1 MNDIVPAKEKTN
13 VPAAKEN
20 EIIVDGRQR
29 TSLIGLYLLQQRE
42 GCELTA
48 YRCQAG
54 ILTIG
59 YGHTANVH
67 EGDHITQEQ
76 AEQLLRSDVCQAENC
91 LNRMKLK
98 YGIRFNIH
106 EFDALVS
113 FIFNIGVAAF
123 EKSTMYKKLAAGEP
137 KGVIAGEFAKWVM
150 VTVVVNG
157 IKTKKQSAGLTNRR
171 RSEISQFLDMD
182 DLYKNATT
190 IHSIDY

>member
-42 GCELTA
+42 GCKLTA

-59 YGHTANVH
+59 YGHTGDVH

-76 AEQLLRSDVCQAENC
+76 AEQLLRSDVCHAENC
-91 LNRMKLK
+91 LNRMKIK

-113 FIFNIGVAAF
+113 FIFNIGVGAF
-123 EKSTMYKKLAAGEP
+123 ERSTMFKKLVAGEP

-150 VTVVVNG
+150 ITDKGV
-157 IKTKKQSAGLTNRR
+157 KKQSAGLTNRR
-171 RSEISQFLDMD
+171 RSEISQYLDMD

>member
-1 MNDIVPAKEKTN
+1 MNDVVPAKEKTT
-13 VPAAKEN
+13 VPAVKEN

-42 GCELTA
+42 GCKLTA

-91 LNRMKLK
+91 LNLMKIK

-113 FIFNIGVAAF
+113 FIFNIGVGAF
-123 EKSTMYKKLAAGEP
+123 ERSTLFKKLVAGEP
-137 KGVIAGEFAKWVM
+137 KGVIAGEMAKWVM
-150 VTVVVNG
+150 ITYKGV
-157 IKTKKQSAGLTNRR
+157 KKQSAGLTNRR
-171 RSEISQFLDMD
+171 RSGISQYLDMD

-190 IHSIDY
+190 IHAIDY

>member
-1 MNDIVPAKEKTN
+1 MNDVVPAKEKTN
-13 VPAAKEN
+13 VPAAKKN

-42 GCELTA
+42 GCKLTA

-91 LNRMKLK
+91 LNRMKIK

-137 KGVIAGEFAKWVM
+137 KGGIAGEFAKWVM
-150 VTVVVNG
+150 ITDKGV
-157 IKTKKQSAGLTNRR
+157 KKQSAGLTNRR
-171 RSEISQFLDMD
+171 RSEISQYLDMD